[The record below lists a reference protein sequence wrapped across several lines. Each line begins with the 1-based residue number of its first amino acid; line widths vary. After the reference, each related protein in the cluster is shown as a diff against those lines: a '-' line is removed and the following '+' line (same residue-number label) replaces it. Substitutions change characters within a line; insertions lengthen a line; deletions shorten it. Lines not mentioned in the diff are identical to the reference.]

1 MATSLADLISVTSM
15 LSVSASIRESYNAY
29 SKGDK
34 THSSQL
40 SQFFDTLG
48 LIQRDAVWWVHSILP
63 NFLRPQ
69 PSDYKAWYV
78 CACVCV
84 CVCVCACVR
93 ACVRVCVCV
102 CVCVCV

>member
-78 CACVCV
+78 S
-84 CVCVCACVR
+84 
-93 ACVRVCVCV
+93 VRV
-102 CVCVCV
+102 

>member
-78 CACVCV
+78 CVCKNIFSYF
-84 CVCVCACVR
+84 
-93 ACVRVCVCV
+93 
-102 CVCVCV
+102 